1 LKADFCLR
9 KKGFVIERIGAKLI
23 FSYKGLERAMAKYKS
38 YDYGQRMMIPV
49 SLEEQLVPG
58 TLEFA
63 IQTLVEDRMDMAM
76 FEDRYGN
83 DETGRLAYDPKILL
97 KVVLLG
103 YARGLISSRKMEQAC
118 RENVT
123 FMALACGQRPDHSTI
138 AAFVSSMEGEIL
150 PLFRDVLLVC
160 EESGLLGGTFFA
172 LDGCKLPSNASKE
185 WSGKISDLVRKKE
198 KMEKRVK
205 ELLKRQVETD
215 KKDKKNKEDLDIFK
229 GVNRTKQGERLKRKA
244 ERIREFLEGHGEK
257 IGRTGK
263 EIKSNVTD
271 NESANMMTSHG
282 VVQGYNGQAVV
293 DGKFQVIVHGEAFGE
308 GQDHY
313 HAGPMVTGAKEN
325 LKTLG
330 HSEDCLEG
338 KVLVADSNYSSPAN
352 LEVCEK
358 EKLDAYIPDK
368 DFRTRDPRFATQE
381 RWKFP
386 RGKRLGLEDFQYREE
401 RDEYLCPNGK
411 ILHRIGKKSMA
422 YGKMRRRYVADR
434 EDCGQCDFRAR
445 CMAKTARRRNL
456 LVPLGGVPRNLLKE
470 MARKVDTERGR
481 EVYHQRIG
489 IAEPVFANIRAVKGL
504 DRFTLRG
511 KIKVNIQWILYC
523 MVHNIGKVMSYGFA

>member
-1 LKADFCLR
+1 
-9 KKGFVIERIGAKLI
+9 
-23 FSYKGLERAMAKYKS
+23 MAKYKP
-38 YDYGQRMMIPV
+38 YDYSQRMMIPV

-63 IQTLVEDRMDMAM
+63 IQTLVEDRMDMVM
-76 FEDRYGN
+76 FEDRYRN
-83 DETGRLAYDPKILL
+83 DETGRTAYDPKILL

-103 YARGLISSRKMEQAC
+103 YARGLVSSRKMEQAC

-138 AAFVSSMEGEIL
+138 AAFVSSMREEIK

-160 EESGLLGGTFFA
+160 EESGLLGGTLFA

-198 KMEKRVK
+198 KVEKKVE
-205 ELLKRQVETD
+205 ELLKKQVEAD
-215 KKDKKNKEDLDIFK
+215 QKADEEEKDIFT
-229 GVNRTKQGERLKRKA
+229 GVNRTKQIERLRRKA
-244 ERIREFLEGHGEK
+244 ERIREFLKGNKEK

-263 EIKSNVTD
+263 EIRSNVTD

-313 HAGPMVTGAKEN
+313 HVGPMVEGAKEN

-330 HSEDCLEG
+330 HPEDCLEG
-338 KVLVADSNYSSPAN
+338 KVLVADSNYNSPAN

-368 DFRTRDPRFATQE
+368 NFRKRDPRFATQE
-381 RWKFP
+381 RWKSGRRKKF
-386 RGKRLGLEDFQYREE
+386 GLEDFRYREE
-401 RDEYLCPNGK
+401 TDEYLCPNGK
-411 ILHRIGKKSMA
+411 LLHRFAKKAVVCGMI
-422 YGKMRRRYVADR
+422 YRRYVANR
-434 EDCGQCDFRAR
+434 EDCLGCELRGR
-445 CMAKTARRRNL
+445 CLMGKVVRGRYL
-456 LVPLGGVPRNLLKE
+456 SVPVGVVPGNLLKA
-470 MARKVDTERGR
+470 MAEKVDTERGR
-481 EVYHQRIG
+481 EIYHQRIG
-489 IAEPVFANIRAVKGL
+489 VVEPVFANIRAVKRL

-511 KIKVNIQWILYC
+511 KIKVSIQWMLYC
-523 MVHNIGKVMSYGFA
+523 MVHNMGKIMSYGFA

>member
-1 LKADFCLR
+1 
-9 KKGFVIERIGAKLI
+9 
-23 FSYKGLERAMAKYKS
+23 MAKYKP

-63 IQTLVEDRMDMAM
+63 IQTLVEDRMDMGV
-76 FEDRYGN
+76 FEDRYQN
-83 DETGRLAYDPKILL
+83 DETGRTAYDPKILL

-123 FMALACGQRPDHSTI
+123 FMALTCGQRPDHSTL
-138 AAFVSSMEGEIL
+138 AAFVSSMKEAIV

-198 KMEKRVK
+198 KMEKKVE
-205 ELLKRQVETD
+205 ELLRQQVDAD
-215 KKDKKNKEDLDIFK
+215 KKEDRDEEGILGGPD
-229 GVNRTKQGERLKRKA
+229 RTGQIERLRRKA
-244 ERIREFLEGHGEK
+244 ERIREFFKGHGEK
-257 IGRTGK
+257 IGRTGR

-313 HAGPMVTGAKEN
+313 HVGPMVEGAKEN
-325 LKTLG
+325 LKSLG

-352 LEVCEK
+352 LGACEK

-368 DFRTRDPRFATQE
+368 DFRTRDARFATQE
-381 RWKFP
+381 RWQFP
-386 RGKRLGLEDFQYREE
+386 RKKRIGLNDFAYREE
-401 RDEYLCPNGK
+401 RDEYICPQGK
-411 ILHRIGKKSMA
+411 ILRRARKNSMA
-422 YGKMRRRYVADR
+422 YGRERWRYVADR
-434 EDCGQCDFRAR
+434 EDCGPCDFRVR
-445 CMAKTARRRNL
+445 CMAEKVRRRNL
-456 LVPLGGVPRNLLKE
+456 LVPLGGVPRNLLRE

-481 EVYHQRIG
+481 EIYHQRIG

-511 KIKVNIQWILYC
+511 KIKVNIQWVLYC
-523 MVHNIGKVMSYGFA
+523 MVHNIGKIMSFGLA

>member
-1 LKADFCLR
+1 M
-9 KKGFVIERIGAKLI
+9 IERIGAKLI
-23 FSYKGLERAMAKYKS
+23 CSYIGLEKAMAKYKP
-38 YDYGQRMMIPV
+38 YDFGQRVMVPV

-63 IQTLVEDRMDMAM
+63 IQTLVEDRMDMGV
-76 FEDRYGN
+76 FEDRYEN

-205 ELLKRQVETD
+205 ELLKRQVEAD
-215 KKDKKNKEDLDIFK
+215 KKDEKEEKDQDIFK
-229 GVNRTKQGERLKRKA
+229 GANRTKQVERLRRKA
-244 ERIREFLEGHGEK
+244 ERIREFLKENGAK

-263 EIKSNVTD
+263 EVKSNVTD

-293 DGKFQVIVHGEAFGE
+293 DRKFQVIVHGEAFGE

-313 HAGPMVTGAKEN
+313 HVGPMVEGAKEN
-325 LKTLG
+325 LKSLG
-330 HSEDCLEG
+330 HPEDCLEG

-352 LEVCEK
+352 LEACGE

-368 DFRTRDPRFATQE
+368 KFRTRDPRFATQE
-381 RWKFP
+381 RWKSGRRKKFS
-386 RGKRLGLEDFQYREE
+386 LEDFGYQKEA
-401 RDEYLCPNGK
+401 DEYICPNGK
-411 ILHRIGKKSMA
+411 VLHRIAKKVIGDGVI
-422 YGKMRRRYVADR
+422 YRRYVAKE
-434 EDCGQCDFRAR
+434 EDCLGCEFRAG
-445 CMAKTARRRNL
+445 CLLGETVRRRQL
-456 LVPLGGVPRNLLKE
+456 SVPVGAVPGNLLKA
-470 MARKVDTERGR
+470 MAEKVDTERGR
-481 EVYHQRIG
+481 EIYHQRIG

-511 KIKVNIQWILYC
+511 KIKVNIQWVLYC
-523 MVHNIGKVMSYGFA
+523 MVHNIGKIMSYGFT

>member
-1 LKADFCLR
+1 
-9 KKGFVIERIGAKLI
+9 VIERVGSKSI
-23 FSYKGLERAMAKYKS
+23 FTFMGLEREMAKYKA
-38 YDYGQRMMIPV
+38 YDYSQRVMIPV

-63 IQTLVEDRMDMAM
+63 IQTLVEDRMDMAV
-76 FEDRYGN
+76 FEDRYQN

-138 AAFVSSMEGEIL
+138 AAFVSSMPDEIK

-198 KMEKRVK
+198 KMEKRIT
-205 ELLKRQVETD
+205 ELLKRQVEAD
-215 KKDKKNKEDLDIFK
+215 KKEDEREKGKDIFR
-229 GVNRTKQGERLKRKA
+229 GLNRTKQVERLRRKA
-244 ERIREFLEGHGEK
+244 ERIRQFLKGNGAK

-263 EIKSNVTD
+263 EVKSNVTD

-313 HAGPMVTGAKEN
+313 HVASMVKGTKEN
-325 LKTLG
+325 LG
-330 HSEDCLEG
+330 AIAHSEDCLEG
-338 KVLVADSNYSSPAN
+338 KVWVADSNYSSPAN
-352 LEVCEK
+352 LEACRE

-368 DFRTRDPRFATQE
+368 KFRTRDPRFATQE

-386 RGKRLGLEDFQYREE
+386 RRKRLGLDDFQYRED
-401 RDEYLCPNGK
+401 RDEYVCPNGK
-411 ILHRIGKKSMA
+411 VLHRIAKKA
-422 YGKMRRRYVADR
+422 IPCGEIRRRYVANR
-434 EDCGQCDFRAR
+434 EDCLNCDFRAR
-445 CMAKTARRRNL
+445 CLMGKTVRRRNL
-456 LVPLGGVPRNLLKE
+456 RVPVGVVHRNLLKE
-470 MARKVDTERGR
+470 MVKKVDMERGR
-481 EVYHQRIG
+481 EIYHQRIG
-489 IAEPVFANIRAVKGL
+489 IVEPVFANIRAVKGL

-511 KIKVNIQWILYC
+511 KIKVNIQWVLYC
-523 MVHNIGKVMSYGFA
+523 MVHNIGKIMSYGFA